1 MKYRIPLKKEIDQ
14 NGKEGFSA
22 DWHPELLTG
31 MGQGAGIGT
40 ISYDKERGEGIFE
53 VNFYAKTEAEVEQMR
68 AAWEAGRV
76 AKSKFIN
83 KTKTVPRPVPIM
95 ETIKVF
101 NERTGEFDIQQRQK
115 IVPKLEFRYRL
126 SEPELGDQ
134 SKVEQY
140 SVFVDTPLFEE
151 REVEIEE
158 QIKEELPIVEG
169 SSS

>member
-1 MKYRIPLKKEIDQ
+1 MGHKVLVTNQPETEAMEYAKKLNIDDITYGALPYLFGDIPLPFVYDEDEVDFERNDNPVHRYK
-14 NGKEGFSA
+14 
-22 DWHPELLTG
+22 
-31 MGQGAGIGT
+31 T
-40 ISYDKERGEGIFE
+40 I
-53 VNFYAKTEAEVEQMR
+53 
-68 AAWEAGRV
+68 
-76 AKSKFIN
+76 
-83 KTKTVPRPVPIM
+83 TKLVKQQVPIL
-95 ETIKVF
+95 ETTKIF

-158 QIKEELPIVEG
+158 QIEEELPIVEG